1 MQRHLLQT
9 SIRIRIEVEIEKS
22 HRSGG
27 ECEVALLWRAAQQNH
42 GHGTSKVQTL
52 TVDLTFRESLVPWLG
67 QAGAGVLLKQYQM
80 RICIDRIEVAV
91 APK

>member
-1 MQRHLLQT
+1 MQRRLLQT

-22 HRSGG
+22 HWSGG

-67 QAGAGVLLKQYQM
+67 QAGVLLKQYQM
-80 RICIDRIEVAV
+80 RICIEVAV

>member
-1 MQRHLLQT
+1 MQRRLLQT

-22 HRSGG
+22 HWSGG

-52 TVDLTFRESLVPWLG
+52 TADLTFRESLVPWLG
-67 QAGAGVLLKQYQM
+67 QARARVLLKQYQM
-80 RICIDRIEVAV
+80 RICIEVAV